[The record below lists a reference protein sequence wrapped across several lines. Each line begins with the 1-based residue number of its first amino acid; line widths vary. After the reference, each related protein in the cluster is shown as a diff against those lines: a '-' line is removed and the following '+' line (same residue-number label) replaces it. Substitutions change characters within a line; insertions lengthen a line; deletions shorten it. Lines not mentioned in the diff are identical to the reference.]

1 MDVKIESELIIMAL
15 WLGQVE
21 FNNMLLKERVKNV
34 LEKLNIENGNFQDFE
49 AINNRL
55 SNN

>member
-1 MDVKIESELIIMAL
+1 MGVKIESELIIMAL

>member
-1 MDVKIESELIIMAL
+1 MGVESELIIMAL

>member
-1 MDVKIESELIIMAL
+1 MAS
-15 WLGQVE
+15 QNDSIAH
-21 FNNMLLKERVKNV
+21 NNMLLKERVKNV